1 MNLKCNYKIVFGK
14 VKVNQHSICTV
25 NPRKRNSGSFANLCQ
40 TFDKQREK
48 SFGSS
53 ESPVMKTYCLLWWQI
68 TKTKH
73 TDSWLQ
79 PEKKYIIGN
88 NIFPFCMWP
97 FEICMALLLCNR
109 KLIYVGR
116 QSSNGIHFT
125 LHQYHISKFLKPSKP
140 PNSASYWELNR
151 FNLLQA
157 NIACLGW
164 KAPLFK
170 GFCTRGV
177 MKNSLICLCLLW
189 LKSYIKYLYISNQ
202 RSLILNYVLP
212 YVYFR
217 VCVCV
222 YILY

>member
-1 MNLKCNYKIVFGK
+1 M
-14 VKVNQHSICTV
+14 
-25 NPRKRNSGSFANLCQ
+25 
-40 TFDKQREK
+40 
-48 SFGSS
+48 SS
-53 ESPVMKTYCLLWWQI
+53 ESRESLVMKIYCLLWWQI

-73 TDSWLQ
+73 RDFWLKPQ
-79 PEKKYIIGN
+79 KYITGN
-88 NIFPFCMWP
+88 NIFPFCIWP

-109 KLIYVGR
+109 KLIYFGR
-116 QSSNGIHFT
+116 QSSNSVHFT
-125 LHQYHISKFLKPSKP
+125 LHQCHISKFLKPSKP

-164 KAPLFK
+164 KAPFFK
-170 GFCTRGV
+170 GFCTRGA

-202 RSLILNYVLP
+202 RRLILNYVLP

>member
-1 MNLKCNYKIVFGK
+1 
-14 VKVNQHSICTV
+14 
-25 NPRKRNSGSFANLCQ
+25 
-40 TFDKQREK
+40 
-48 SFGSS
+48 
-53 ESPVMKTYCLLWWQI
+53 
-68 TKTKH
+68 
-73 TDSWLQ
+73 
-79 PEKKYIIGN
+79 
-88 NIFPFCMWP
+88 MWP

-116 QSSNGIHFT
+116 QSSNSIHFT

-202 RSLILNYVLP
+202 RGLILNYVLP

-222 YILY
+222 YISYQASVHRILVSRFTAGYCIWTGTLFLDRSTYLRDRKQCETQLICSTRMNYSGKPHLKTNPYEPPQDR